1 MADLVG
7 RAVVGLAALDLP
19 TALVLGVVKAH
30 RARDDL
36 VEACVRGQQIPR
48 RVHLPR
54 QTHRWNPT
62 HAARLEPYVVP
73 CVALRCNKMHRH
85 PGTSHRRRREG
96 HVWGK
101 MVGVAAWVE
110 WAVAAER

>member
-7 RAVVGLAALDLP
+7 GVEVGLAALDLP
-19 TALVLGVVKAH
+19 TALDLRAVKT
-30 RARDDL
+30 RLARDDL
-36 VEACVRGQQIPR
+36 VEACVRGQQILR

-62 HAARLEPYVVP
+62 HASRLEPYVVP

>member
-1 MADLVG
+1 MG
-7 RAVVGLAALDLP
+7 RVVVGPTALDLP
-19 TALVLGVVKAH
+19 TALVLRVVKAR
-30 RARDDL
+30 RARGDL
-36 VEACVRGQQIPR
+36 AEACVRGQQILR

-73 CVALRCNKMHRH
+73 CVALRCNKMQRHRR
-85 PGTSHRRRREG
+85 TSHRRRREG

-101 MVGVAAWVE
+101 MVGVAAWEE
-110 WAVAAER
+110 WAAVAAER

>member
-7 RAVVGLAALDLP
+7 GVGRAEVGPTALDLP
-19 TALVLGVVKAH
+19 TALVLRVVKAR
-30 RARDDL
+30 RARGDL
-36 VEACVRGQQIPR
+36 AEACVRGQQILR

-54 QTHRWNPT
+54 PT
-62 HAARLEPYVVP
+62 HASYLVP

>member
-1 MADLVG
+1 MAHLVGGVG
-7 RAVVGLAALDLP
+7 RAEVGPTALDLP
-19 TALVLGVVKAH
+19 TALVLRVVKAR
-30 RARDDL
+30 RARGDL
-36 VEACVRGQQIPR
+36 AEACVRGQQILR

-62 HAARLEPYVVP
+62 RAWRLVP

-85 PGTSHRRRREG
+85 PGTSHRRLREG

-101 MVGVAAWVE
+101 MVGVAAWAE

>member
-1 MADLVG
+1 MVDLAG
-7 RAVVGLAALDLP
+7 RAVVGLAASDLL
-19 TALVLGVVKAH
+19 TALVLRVVKAR
-30 RARDDL
+30 RARGDL
-36 VEACVRGQQIPR
+36 AEACVRGQQILR

-62 HAARLEPYVVP
+62 HAWRLVP

-96 HVWGK
+96 HVRGK

-110 WAVAAER
+110 WAAVAAER

>member
-1 MADLVG
+1 MA
-7 RAVVGLAALDLP
+7 VGLAALVLP
-19 TALVLGVVKAH
+19 TALVLRVVKAH

-73 CVALRCNKMHRH
+73 CVVPCVALRCKKMQRHRR
-85 PGTSHRRRREG
+85 TSHRRRREG
-96 HVWGK
+96 NVWGK
-101 MVGVAAWVE
+101 MVGVAAW
-110 WAVAAER
+110 AAAER